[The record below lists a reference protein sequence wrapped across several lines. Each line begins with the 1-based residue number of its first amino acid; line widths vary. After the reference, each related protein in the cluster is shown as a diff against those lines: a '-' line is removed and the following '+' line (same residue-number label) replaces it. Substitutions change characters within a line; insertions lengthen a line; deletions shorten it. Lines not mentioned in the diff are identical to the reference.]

1 MIFSESFWDID
12 YLEEVK
18 FDKMGCFTYSP
29 EEDTPAFDFENQ
41 IDDDIKKRRAA
52 EMTEV
57 GARIRAKFLQSLVG
71 KEFPVLFE
79 REKADNIHHG
89 YTPNYTHIKILTKY
103 SEKSLRKMIFYVKI
117 DKIEDGCCLGHIL
130 PDRDV
135 RT

>member
-1 MIFSESFWDID
+1 MAET
-12 YLEEVK
+12 
-18 FDKMGCFTYSP
+18 G
-29 EEDTPAFDFENQ
+29 
-41 IDDDIKKRRAA
+41 AA
-52 EMTEV
+52 SRE
-57 GARIRAKFLQSLVG
+57 KFLESLVG

-130 PDRDV
+130 HGSDV